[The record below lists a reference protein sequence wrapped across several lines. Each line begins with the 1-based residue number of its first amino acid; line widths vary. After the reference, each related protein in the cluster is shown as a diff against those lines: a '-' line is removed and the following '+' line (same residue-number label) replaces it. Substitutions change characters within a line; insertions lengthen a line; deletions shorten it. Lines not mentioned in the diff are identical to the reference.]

1 MQLNITLFKFSLTG
15 ANRKVNCASL
25 QSINP
30 FEQTLIDGREQ
41 PSRLAQKLL

>member
-1 MQLNITLFKFSLTG
+1 MRLNITLLNFSLEE
-15 ANRKVNCASL
+15 ANRKDNCASP

-41 PSRLAQKLL
+41 PSHLALKLS

>member
-1 MQLNITLFKFSLTG
+1 MQLNITLCNFAFKG
-15 ANRKVNCASL
+15 ANRKVNCALL

-41 PSRLAQKLL
+41 PSHLALKLS